1 MQLSKYEE
9 QLSQN
14 PSYTPEM
21 INQEIYSKLELMLTG
36 VEENIYQMN
45 NVKKED
51 VNVASEML
59 QNDRDFKRATY
70 RIRSIFAMMQGQTPE
85 APDVCLVIQMN
96 CSFLSS

>member
-14 PSYTPEM
+14 PSYKPEI
-21 INQEIYSKLELMLTG
+21 INTEISSKLELMLTG

>member
-21 INQEIYSKLELMLTG
+21 INQEISSKLELMLTG

-85 APDVCLVIQMN
+85 APDVVFVNHIHV
-96 CSFLSS
+96 

>member
-21 INQEIYSKLELMLTG
+21 VNQEIQNKFELMLTG
-36 VEENIYQMN
+36 VEDNIYQMN

-51 VNVASEML
+51 VNKASDML

-70 RIRSIFAMMQGQTPE
+70 RLRSMFAVMQGQTPE
-85 APDVCLVIQMN
+85 PQM
-96 CSFLSS
+96 